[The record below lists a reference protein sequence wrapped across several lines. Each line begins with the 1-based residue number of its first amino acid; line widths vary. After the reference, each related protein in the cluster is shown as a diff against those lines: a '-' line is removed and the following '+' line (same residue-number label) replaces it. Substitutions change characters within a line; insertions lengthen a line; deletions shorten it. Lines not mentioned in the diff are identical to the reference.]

1 MKFTVFG
8 SSGTLSDSLVDMLG
22 TKNIKSKI
30 IYGSSIDLRD
40 GINFSS
46 FLCDY
51 VIVTN
56 IPQTGVSEEGQRIV
70 SVPNN
75 EIFNNKSIGKAYEK
89 VSGPYILQDNVE
101 AYIYIKKR
109 AFTEDEIKEFF
120 NILYSYYPEWQSKY
134 EKILDMHFLESNISL
149 GEELGECKFMDED
162 TVFFSPGFTDTIVE
176 IPINKKVKKIKLK
189 LYIDKSI
196 TQKNSLDAGIVNFT
210 INGNEENIL
219 AEKIV
224 PNGIKEVEVDL
235 EDVEDLKMII
245 NKDETLNCDWLYVDI
260 LSVEV

>member
-1 MKFTVFG
+1 M
-8 SSGTLSDSLVDMLG
+8 
-22 TKNIKSKI
+22 
-30 IYGSSIDLRD
+30 R
-40 GINFSS
+40 
-46 FLCDY
+46 
-51 VIVTN
+51 
-56 IPQTGVSEEGQRIV
+56 
-70 SVPNN
+70 
-75 EIFNNKSIGKAYEK
+75 
-89 VSGPYILQDNVE
+89 
-101 AYIYIKKR
+101 
-109 AFTEDEIKEFF
+109 
-120 NILYSYYPEWQSKY
+120 
-134 EKILDMHFLESNISL
+134 
-149 GEELGECKFMDED
+149 
-162 TVFFSPGFTDTIVE
+162 
-176 IPINKKVKKIKLK
+176 VKKIKLK

>member
-1 MKFTVFG
+1 MQ
-8 SSGTLSDSLVDMLG
+8 
-22 TKNIKSKI
+22 I
-30 IYGSSIDLRD
+30 IS
-40 GINFSS
+40 
-46 FLCDY
+46 
-51 VIVTN
+51 
-56 IPQTGVSEEGQRIV
+56 QR
-70 SVPNN
+70 
-75 EIFNNKSIGKAYEK
+75 
-89 VSGPYILQDNVE
+89 
-101 AYIYIKKR
+101 
-109 AFTEDEIKEFF
+109 
-120 NILYSYYPEWQSKY
+120 
-134 EKILDMHFLESNISL
+134 
-149 GEELGECKFMDED
+149 
-162 TVFFSPGFTDTIVE
+162 
-176 IPINKKVKKIKLK
+176 KKVKKIKLK